1 MKSSI
6 ALVVPVFNPHP
17 GWEKLLHQRFT
28 ELSMAL
34 AHIDFKLYLVNDGS
48 AVHVGKTEVDYLRN
62 QLPEFHFTD
71 LPQNQGKGYAL
82 RQAVQQTSEPFTVYT
97 DADMPFTLQS
107 MEAVIN
113 ALPQNDI
120 AFGIKQKAYY
130 EQLPLQRKMVSR
142 VLQKLIKLLF
152 PALPVSDTQCGLK
165 GMNTRGKEIFLQTK
179 IDRYLFDL
187 EFILYAAKNKLK
199 IKPIPVELRPGIVF
213 GNMKTSVLLEES
225 RNLWKILRAK

>member
-34 AHIDFKLYLVNDGS
+34 THIDFKLYLVNDGS
-48 AVHVGKTEVDYLRN
+48 AIHVGKTEVDYLRN

-107 MEAVIN
+107 MEAVIG

-130 EQLPLQRKMVSR
+130 EQLPLQRKMVS
-142 VLQKLIKLLF
+142 
-152 PALPVSDTQCGLK
+152 
-165 GMNTRGKEIFLQTK
+165 
-179 IDRYLFDL
+179 
-187 EFILYAAKNKLK
+187 
-199 IKPIPVELRPGIVF
+199 
-213 GNMKTSVLLEES
+213 
-225 RNLWKILRAK
+225 